1 VDHQVSASTRR
12 YGGFDVLRILAAL
25 AVVLSHSYSVTGH
38 PESKLSFSV
47 GHFAVPLGAL
57 GVSIFFVT
65 SGFLVAGSWD
75 RLANVGVFALHRFAR
90 IWPAIVV
97 VITLTVF
104 VMGPLVTSVGLH
116 KYFISTTTMFYFVR
130 NVVLF
135 GGTVNKLPGV
145 FTTHPDISVNGSI
158 WTLTYEV
165 WAYAAIV
172 GLGILG
178 ALRRWWTPTLVLVAL
193 LGLLRFGVYD
203 KIGGLPTT
211 RPILGLTLADGA
223 KLWSFFF
230 AGVVLS
236 RVVKRVDPAKLI
248 VPGVA
253 AVSLSFAL
261 GEPTLYI
268 VGLAGCVIG
277 FGSLRGRVT
286 EAVHALGDPSY
297 GIYILAFPIQQLIY
311 GADIARTPWPMFAV
325 AGAISIAGG
334 YLSWHAL
341 ERPVLDWAKR
351 RPKTLATK

>member
-1 VDHQVSASTRR
+1 MDQQVSATTRR
-12 YGGFDVLRILAAL
+12 FGGFDVLRILAAL

-38 PESKLSFSV
+38 PESRLSFSV

-97 VITLTVF
+97 VITITVF

-116 KYFISTTTMFYFVR
+116 KYFFSTSTMFYFVR

-145 FTTHPDISVNGSI
+145 FATHPDVSVNGSI

-165 WAYAAIV
+165 WAYAALV
-172 GLGILG
+172 GLGIVG
-178 ALRRWWTPTLVLVAL
+178 ALRRWCTPTLVLVAL
-193 LGLLRFGVYD
+193 LAFLRFGVYE

-236 RVVKRVDPAKLI
+236 RVVKRVDPTRLI

-253 AVSLSFAL
+253 AVSLAFAL

-268 VGLAGCVIG
+268 VGLSGCVIG
-277 FGSLRGRVT
+277 IGSLRGRVT

-311 GADIARTPWPMFAV
+311 GGGIARTPWAMFAV
-325 AGAISIAGG
+325 AGAISIVGG
-334 YLSWHAL
+334 YLSWHLL
-341 ERPVLDWAKR
+341 ERPVLAWAKR
-351 RPKTLATK
+351 RRMALATK